1 MKTAAGES
9 IVRQVKGSFAEN
21 YETLAEDLNVVSKRG
36 LSERFDSTIGAGTVL
51 MPFGGKNQRTP
62 VQAMAAKISV
72 EKGHTDDTSVMAYGY
87 NPFITEKNCYKGA
100 YLAVVE
106 SAAKLIATGAGFE
119 DTYLTFQE
127 YFGKPGREPE
137 RWGQPLV
144 ALLGA
149 FNAQLDLGIAAIGGK
164 DSMSG
169 TFEKLDV
176 PPTLVSFAITTEDA
190 KNIVSPEYKAAGH
203 PVLWLKP
210 QYRDELPVKES
221 LLALFAYVHQLV
233 LDGKLAS
240 IYTPTYGG
248 AAEAVLKQC
257 MGNDIGFDFAP
268 SLSVE
273 DIFGYQYGSF
283 LLELRDAADRDAI
296 YNDPAV
302 KAANIIVADL
312 GVTTDNAEIRYNDET
327 LKLADLEASYED
339 KLEKV
344 FTCNM
349 NLDKDSE
356 ESAAD
361 VTIPDY
367 TEEEWVAPAI
377 QVEKPHVLIPV
388 FPGNNCEYDSAKACA
403 DAGLDPEI
411 IVVRN
416 MTKQDISDSVE
427 QVAKRIAESQMI
439 FIPGGFSGG
448 DEPDGS
454 AKFITSFF
462 RNEAVKNATM
472 DMLNKRDG
480 LMLGIC
486 NGFQALIKLGLVPYG
501 EIRDTD
507 EHCPTLT
514 FNTIGRH
521 QSKIVNIRVASNMSP
536 WLADSQPGDIYSVPI
551 SHGEGRFLCEPA
563 LFQQLVENGQIATQY
578 VDLEGHPTMDIQYNP
593 NGSYYAVEGIT
604 SPDGRVLGKMGHAER
619 WGSGLYKNVPGN
631 YDMGLFRAA
640 KEYFN

>member
-1 MKTAAGES
+1 M
-9 IVRQVKGSFAEN
+9 
-21 YETLAEDLNVVSKRG
+21 
-36 LSERFDSTIGAGTVL
+36 
-51 MPFGGKNQRTP
+51 
-62 VQAMAAKISV
+62 
-72 EKGHTDDTSVMAYGY
+72 
-87 NPFITEKNCYKGA
+87 
-100 YLAVVE
+100 
-106 SAAKLIATGAGFE
+106 
-119 DTYLTFQE
+119 
-127 YFGKPGREPE
+127 
-137 RWGQPLV
+137 
-144 ALLGA
+144 
-149 FNAQLDLGIAAIGGK
+149 
-164 DSMSG
+164 
-169 TFEKLDV
+169 
-176 PPTLVSFAITTEDA
+176 
-190 KNIVSPEYKAAGH
+190 
-203 PVLWLKP
+203 LWLKP

-327 LKLADLEASYED
+327 LKLSDLEASYED

-536 WLADSQPGDIYSVPI
+536 WLADTEPGDIYSVPI

>member
-1 MKTAAGES
+1 
-9 IVRQVKGSFAEN
+9 
-21 YETLAEDLNVVSKRG
+21 
-36 LSERFDSTIGAGTVL
+36 
-51 MPFGGKNQRTP
+51 
-62 VQAMAAKISV
+62 
-72 EKGHTDDTSVMAYGY
+72 
-87 NPFITEKNCYKGA
+87 
-100 YLAVVE
+100 
-106 SAAKLIATGAGFE
+106 
-119 DTYLTFQE
+119 
-127 YFGKPGREPE
+127 
-137 RWGQPLV
+137 
-144 ALLGA
+144 
-149 FNAQLDLGIAAIGGK
+149 
-164 DSMSG
+164 MSG

-176 PPTLVSFAITTEDA
+176 PPTLVSFAITTENA

-210 QYRDELPVKES
+210 QYRDELPEKDA
-221 LLALFAYVHQLV
+221 LLALFRSVHQLV

-248 AAEAVLKQC
+248 VAEAVLKQC
-257 MGNDIGFDFAP
+257 MGNELGFDFAP

-273 DIFGYQYGSF
+273 DIFSYQYGSF
-283 LLELRDAADRDAI
+283 LLELTSAADRDAI
-296 YNDPAV
+296 YQNTALQQ
-302 KAANIIVADL
+302 AGIIVADL

-327 LKLADLEASYED
+327 LKLSDLEDSYED
-339 KLEKV
+339 RLEKV
-344 FTCNM
+344 FSCNM
-349 NLDKDSE
+349 NLEKDAE
-356 ESAAD
+356 NERAATD
-361 VTIPDY
+361 VTIPDHV
-367 TEEEWVAPAI
+367 EEEWIAPAV
-377 QVEKPHVLIPV
+377 QVAKPHVLIPV

-403 DAGLDPEI
+403 DAGLEPEI

-507 EHCPTLT
+507 AHCPTLT

-521 QSKIVNIRVASNMSP
+521 QSKIVRVRVASNMSP
-536 WLADSQPGDIYSVPI
+536 WLEDSQPGDIYSVPI
-551 SHGEGRFLCEPA
+551 SHGEGRFLCEPE

-604 SPDGRVLGKMGHAER
+604 SPDGRVFGKMGHAER
-619 WGSGLYKNVPGN
+619 WDDGLYKNVPGN

>member
-9 IVRQVKGSFAEN
+9 IVRQVMGSFAEN
-21 YETLAEDLNVVSKRG
+21 YEALAEDLNVVSKRG

-137 RWGQPLV
+137 RWGQPLE

-536 WLADSQPGDIYSVPI
+536 WLADTEPGDIYSVPI

>member
-1 MKTAAGES
+1 MVVAPEDMERFLALAHEENLEATHVADVTDTNRLVAHWNGKNVIDLSRDFLNSNGAEKHISVKTAAGES
-9 IVRQVKGSFAEN
+9 IVRQVRGSFAEN
-21 YETLAEDLNVVSKRG
+21 YEALAEDLNVVSKRG

-127 YFGKPGREPE
+127 YFGKPGRTPE
-137 RWGQPLV
+137 RWGQPLE

-221 LLALFAYVHQLV
+221 ILALFAYVHQLV

-268 SLSVE
+268 SLSV
-273 DIFGYQYGSF
+273 
-283 LLELRDAADRDAI
+283 
-296 YNDPAV
+296 
-302 KAANIIVADL
+302 
-312 GVTTDNAEIRYNDET
+312 
-327 LKLADLEASYED
+327 
-339 KLEKV
+339 
-344 FTCNM
+344 
-349 NLDKDSE
+349 
-356 ESAAD
+356 
-361 VTIPDY
+361 
-367 TEEEWVAPAI
+367 
-377 QVEKPHVLIPV
+377 
-388 FPGNNCEYDSAKACA
+388 
-403 DAGLDPEI
+403 
-411 IVVRN
+411 
-416 MTKQDISDSVE
+416 
-427 QVAKRIAESQMI
+427 
-439 FIPGGFSGG
+439 
-448 DEPDGS
+448 
-454 AKFITSFF
+454 
-462 RNEAVKNATM
+462 
-472 DMLNKRDG
+472 
-480 LMLGIC
+480 
-486 NGFQALIKLGLVPYG
+486 
-501 EIRDTD
+501 
-507 EHCPTLT
+507 
-514 FNTIGRH
+514 
-521 QSKIVNIRVASNMSP
+521 
-536 WLADSQPGDIYSVPI
+536 
-551 SHGEGRFLCEPA
+551 
-563 LFQQLVENGQIATQY
+563 
-578 VDLEGHPTMDIQYNP
+578 
-593 NGSYYAVEGIT
+593 
-604 SPDGRVLGKMGHAER
+604 
-619 WGSGLYKNVPGN
+619 
-631 YDMGLFRAA
+631 
-640 KEYFN
+640 

>member
-1 MKTAAGES
+1 
-9 IVRQVKGSFAEN
+9 
-21 YETLAEDLNVVSKRG
+21 
-36 LSERFDSTIGAGTVL
+36 

-127 YFGKPGREPE
+127 YFGKPGRTPE
-137 RWGQPLV
+137 RWGQPLE

-312 GVTTDNAEIRYNDET
+312 GVTTDNAEIRYNDEN
-327 LKLADLEASYED
+327 LKLSDLEASYED

-349 NLDKDSE
+349 NLEKDSE

-536 WLADSQPGDIYSVPI
+536 WLADTEPGDIYSVPI